1 MNHKKINNQIIKV
14 KEQVARSLE
23 ITIKK
28 ILKVQVP

>member
-1 MNHKKINNQIIKV
+1 MSHRKINNQIIKV

-28 ILKVQVP
+28 IL